1 MLESHLSQ
9 THKYYNRNNNLLAR
23 KKRTKQTIWVWH
35 KKRRSKNQ
43 IYLPMGLDLFQI
55 VINKTLVNECVNMMV
70 WYDSPI
76 IDIKWT
82 NHFERMDFCVNASI
96 KRNPNV
102 NAKLLKSI
110 KLIWLTP
117 HQFSA
122 FDLTFIY
129 ASHWKCCLTYRV
141 AHGTTIFTNYIRL
154 DQSVSNIHVS
164 LTLELVYDS
173 KSKTE

>member
-1 MLESHLSQ
+1 MSQHLSQ
-9 THKYYNRNNNLLAR
+9 THKYYNRNNNFFAR
-23 KKRTKQTIWVWH
+23 KEEQTIWAWH
-35 KKRRSKNQ
+35 TERRSKNQ

-55 VINKTLVNECVNMMV
+55 VINKTLVNECVNMMI

-76 IDIKWT
+76 SHIKWT

-117 HQFSA
+117 HRFSA
-122 FDLTFIY
+122 FDSTFIY

-141 AHGTTIFTNYIRL
+141 AHGTTIFTNYIQM
-154 DQSVSNIHVS
+154 DQSVYNIHVS
-164 LTLELVYDS
+164 LTFESVYDS
-173 KSKTE
+173 KSKME